1 MSGNEY
7 GGTGTAKKVKD
18 HMSPSAFEIKLQQD
32 DEESLDGLHVL
43 ERTMSAGKEDGGIL
57 REPFTNSNLNQ
68 VLSGA
73 KFSNEDQGSK
83 TSPYLNKAKAADL
96 QLMQQN
102 SEKLKEVSSPV
113 KISYMISG
121 QKNIKVNADQNINI
135 KELIQNQET
144 NSNI

>member
-73 KFSNEDQGSK
+73 KFSNED
-83 TSPYLNKAKAADL
+83 
-96 QLMQQN
+96 
-102 SEKLKEVSSPV
+102 
-113 KISYMISG
+113 
-121 QKNIKVNADQNINI
+121 
-135 KELIQNQET
+135 
-144 NSNI
+144 